1 MDIVVTV
8 AVVVAD
14 NIDWHHCI
22 FQNYGIA
29 GGFGFQA
36 VVVVVVVGYGVIMVV
51 EQQLVADD

>member
-1 MDIVVTV
+1 MGIVVTV
-8 AVVVAD
+8 AVAD

-22 FQNYGIA
+22 FQNCGIA

-36 VVVVVVVGYGVIMVV
+36 VVVVVVGYGVIMVV